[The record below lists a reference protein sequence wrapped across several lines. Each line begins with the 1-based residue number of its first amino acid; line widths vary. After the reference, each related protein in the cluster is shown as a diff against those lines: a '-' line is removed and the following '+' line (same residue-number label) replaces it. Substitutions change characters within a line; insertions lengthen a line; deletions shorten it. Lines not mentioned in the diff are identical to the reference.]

1 MPELFGATPT
11 SPPKK
16 HLSVHGRF
24 PSHRKGGNR
33 ILPGYRLGMME
44 VTKVTM
50 TTRMR
55 QQLQFRRWSWM
66 PWCVVGSLGY
76 SAFCTTAIQ
85 WSGTESKQSA
95 LINTDCR
102 FVGSWACFVVLV
114 RTDVLYL
121 IVGSVCSE
129 VFHGNA
135 LEGKVS
141 VDSGRHWAATAWT
154 VDLDQVANAIGIDA
168 CMAIEY
174 SSFGVKV
181 MFVVG
186 QLGQDSRT
194 RFWRCGLL
202 ILLLQTTPAVYLF
215 L

>member
-1 MPELFGATPT
+1 M
-11 SPPKK
+11 
-16 HLSVHGRF
+16 
-24 PSHRKGGNR
+24 
-33 ILPGYRLGMME
+33 
-44 VTKVTM
+44 
-50 TTRMR
+50 
-55 QQLQFRRWSWM
+55 
-66 PWCVVGSLGY
+66 VGSLGY

-194 RFWRCGLL
+194 RF
-202 ILLLQTTPAVYLF
+202 
-215 L
+215 